1 MGTKG
6 GLNLH
11 QLKGNKKLHSP
22 TGDPGIENAW
32 GVDFVPLRIFVTAVP
47 FNKIL
52 EHDFPNFFFIKQN
65 YKKDWNKKRIF

>member
-1 MGTKG
+1 MYDWRPLMGTKG

-11 QLKGNKKLHSP
+11 QLKNNEKLHSP

-32 GVDFVPLRIFVTAVP
+32 GVDFVPLQIFVTSVP

-52 EHDFPNFFFIKQN
+52 EHDFPIFFSLNKIL
-65 YKKDWNKKRIF
+65 KKI

>member
-22 TGDPGIENAW
+22 TGDPGLENGR
-32 GVDFVPLRIFVTAVP
+32 GVDFGTLKPLVTTQARFVT
-47 FNKIL
+47 
-52 EHDFPNFFFIKQN
+52 KQQN
-65 YKKDWNKKRIF
+65 LLNTSKFYQV